1 MLVLLQ
7 SVNPP
12 THPTPLFFSQEEET
26 INQLL
31 TLDTSTSGVIKMSIT
46 AFNLRL
52 TSMTSNRWRICN
64 WVFFGTCGAYTIIAL
79 FLNIF
84 QCRPAGASFDLL
96 LVADRGTPPSCEG
109 VARMGTILRTI
120 NFLLDWCLV
129 LIPVAVLARVQMSPG
144 RKARLLAA
152 MTVGSLACVASVLT
166 LVAKERLKTDVLWNY
181 TAILGWTTA
190 ELTIG
195 AVAASLPTLAFLLPL
210 PHRGSRSG
218 SHVGGGGSGA
228 GGPGG
233 PIHSPHHHGHVK
245 SGGFSSARGLASGGV
260 GGESSSR
267 VTTNEEGMLT
277 MTPSSSREHLAASDG
292 GGGLCAQEGIMR
304 TIEIELESKKR
315 ASSDLDSQEHAV
327 VMYGLGEHSRQ
338 GGGHA

>member
-1 MLVLLQ
+1 
-7 SVNPP
+7 
-12 THPTPLFFSQEEET
+12 
-26 INQLL
+26 
-31 TLDTSTSGVIKMSIT
+31 MSIT

-64 WVFFGTCGAYTIIAL
+64 WVFFATCGAYTTIAL

-96 LVADRGTPPSCEG
+96 LVADRGSPPSCEG

-120 NFLLDWCLV
+120 NFVLDWCLV
-129 LIPVAVLARVQMSPG
+129 LIPVAVLRRVQMSRG

-210 PHRGSRSG
+210 PHRGSRAASA
-218 SHVGGGGSGA
+218 GGGGG

-233 PIHSPHHHGHVK
+233 GPLHSPHHHHHHGHGHIE
-245 SGGFSSARGLASGGV
+245 SGGASSARGLACGGV

-267 VTTNEEGMLT
+267 VTTNEEGRLT
-277 MTPSSSREHLAASDG
+277 MTPSSSREHLAATDG
-292 GGGLCAQEGIMR
+292 GGGICTHEGIVR
-304 TIEIELESKKR
+304 TIEIEIELESKTR

-327 VMYGLGEHSRQ
+327 AMYGLGIHSRE
-338 GGGHA
+338 GGGHP